1 MGILTENGA
10 RPAKKARIAPTKGM
24 KSRARS
30 PPPKG
35 KVPPAKEEKQEPSTK
50 SKGKAKATTSDEA
63 APPPLPTSFK
73 VVAGSYEKLL
83 YGLEGTVSPADPES
97 STRKYKFDLKP
108 LFIFPAH
115 VSCIKAVAAS
125 PQGGKWLAT
134 GSADEI
140 IKVWDLRRRKEIGGL
155 MHHEGSVTHLSF
167 PSRSHLLSASEDGT
181 LALFRSRDWVVL
193 RALRGHKGRVN
204 SVAAHPSGKVALSV
218 GKDRTLRMWD
228 LMRGKGKASTKMGKE
243 GEVVRWS
250 IDGKL
255 FIVQSG
261 LDIDVYT
268 LDMTLIHTIHHP
280 SRVHDV
286 HFCTRVHGEGEV
298 LLVGAE
304 DKTLSIY
311 SISADPESRPRIV
324 AKMVGHANR
333 VKAFHTLA
341 LALPDGTQTTVVCT
355 VSSDGKLHAYDL
367 GELPAPAST
376 KASKDTEDDV
386 VLEIQ
391 PSGTYDSKGTRF
403 TCVTVADGDAEG
415 AVAALAGKRKRPN
428 AKDVNDEEE
437 EEGESDEGEGEDAG
451 EEWAP
456 MEEAGGS
463 EDEGESE
470 EENEEEGEEEVESD

>member
-1 MGILTENGA
+1 MGILTESGV
-10 RPAKKARIAPTKGM
+10 RPVKKARIAPTKGA

-35 KVPPAKEEKQEPSTK
+35 KAPLAEEEKHEVSTK
-50 SKGKAKATTSDEA
+50 SKGKAKAMTSEEA

-83 YGLEGTVSPADPES
+83 YGLEGTVSPADPEF

-228 LMRGKGKASTKMGKE
+228 LMRGKGRASTKLGKE

-261 LDIDVYT
+261 SDIDVYT

-286 HFCTRVHGEGEV
+286 HLCTRVHGEGEV

-333 VKAFHTLA
+333 VKAFQTLA

-376 KASKDTEDDV
+376 TAPKDTEDDA

-391 PSGTYDSKGTRF
+391 PSGIYDSKGTRF
-403 TCVTVADGDAEG
+403 TCVTVADGDAEAAG
-415 AVAALAGKRKRPN
+415 AALVGKRKRPN
-428 AKDVNDEEE
+428 VKGVNDEEN
-437 EEGESDEGEGEDAG
+437 EEGSDEGDDGEGA

-456 MEEAGGS
+456 MEGGGS
-463 EDEGESE
+463 EDEGESEDE